1 MDGPTAFLL
10 SLVCAHMTA
19 WLVMGATW
27 RAAFLSPLAVLVP
40 GTALILT
47 HATMF
52 ENFMALPAVLL
63 TTAAFQATLLFML
76 LCSRMAVSAIAA
88 EAAQVPARKPV
99 QQQKPR
105 KVKRTYLIR
114 EVDDRGQPLR
124 EWQVNPRAAARTP
137 SSGRMVLGKS

>member
-1 MDGPTAFLL
+1 
-10 SLVCAHMTA
+10 MTA

-27 RAAFLSPLAVLVP
+27 RAAFLSPFAVLVP

-52 ENFMALPAVLL
+52 ENFMALPAVLV
-63 TTAAFQATLLFML
+63 TTAAFQGVLLIML
-76 LCSRMAVSAIAA
+76 LCARIAASAVAA
-88 EAAQVPARKPV
+88 EAAQIPARIPA

-124 EWQVNPRAAARTP
+124 EWQVKPGAIARTP
-137 SSGRMVLGKS
+137 GSGRVALGKG